1 MGYELYVISDPTL
14 AGGLSHEE
22 IARLAIE
29 GGADAIQ
36 LRDKKCDKQDLVAT
50 GRRMRKVT
58 RDANVLFVVNDCLDV
73 ALSCGADG
81 VHLGQ
86 CDLQVHEARARA
98 PRKFI
103 IGASVS
109 CAADAILAIQLRDK
123 KCDKQHLV
131 ATGRHMRKVTRDA
144 NVLFVV
150 NDWLDVALS
159 CGADGVHLGQS
170 DLQVHEARARAPRK
184 FIIGASVSCAADAIL
199 AVQQG
204 ADYVAAS
211 PVFPTASKPDAGAA
225 CGIAGIRQIKRAVD
239 VPVVAIGGIG
249 LHNVQEVLEA
259 GADGIA
265 VISAVVAQPD
275 ITRAAR
281 EMKKRIVDSL
291 SSR

>member
-1 MGYELYVISDPTL
+1 MGYELYVITDPTL
-14 AGGLSHEE
+14 AVGRSHEE

-36 LRDKKCDKQDLVAT
+36 LRDKKCDKQDLVVT

-58 RDANVLFVVNDCLDV
+58 
-73 ALSCGADG
+73 
-81 VHLGQ
+81 Q
-86 CDLQVHEARARA
+86 
-98 PRKFI
+98 
-103 IGASVS
+103 
-109 CAADAILAIQLRDK
+109 
-123 KCDKQHLV
+123 
-131 ATGRHMRKVTRDA
+131 DA

-170 DLQVHEARARAPRK
+170 DLQVHEARARAPHE
-184 FIIGASVSCAADAIL
+184 FIIGASVSCSAEAIL
-199 AVQQG
+199 AVEQG

-239 VPVVAIGGIG
+239 VPVVAIGGIT
-249 LHNVQEVLEA
+249 LNNVRDVLEA
-259 GADGIA
+259 GADEIA

-281 EMKKRIVDSL
+281 EMKKRILDSL

>member
-86 CDLQVHEARARA
+86 CDLQVNEARARA

-109 CAADAILAIQLRDK
+109 CAADAILAIQQGQITSR
-123 KCDKQHLV
+123 Q
-131 ATGRHMRKVTRDA
+131 
-144 NVLFVV
+144 VLFFLPHQ
-150 NDWLDVALS
+150 NPMQEPPVAS
-159 CGADGVHLGQS
+159 PESGKSRGQS
-170 DLQVHEARARAPRK
+170 MSQSWL
-184 FIIGASVSCAADAIL
+184 L
-199 AVQQG
+199 
-204 ADYVAAS
+204 AAS
-211 PVFPTASKPDAGAA
+211 GCIMSRRFW
-225 CGIAGIRQIKRAVD
+225 RQELTELLLYR
-239 VPVVAIGGIG
+239 
-249 LHNVQEVLEA
+249 
-259 GADGIA
+259 
-265 VISAVVAQPD
+265 
-275 ITRAAR
+275 R
-281 EMKKRIVDSL
+281 L
-291 SSR
+291 SRNRTSHAPLVR